1 MHHTTVCALCEK
13 LREAD
18 WEKQT
23 KRERERVC
31 ERKRRGRGRVRE
43 REELGGRVQVHV
55 SIVAGTPSHFAV
67 THGFV
72 FCRMIHMHAQ
82 LLRRYEKEVK
92 QNMVHTE
99 TISEL
104 TVRSLS
110 VQLSA

>member
-1 MHHTTVCALCEK
+1 M
-13 LREAD
+13 
-18 WEKQT
+18 
-23 KRERERVC
+23 RERD
-31 ERKRRGRGRVRE
+31 GDGGRVRE
-43 REELGGRVQVHV
+43 RGELGGRVQVHM

-110 VQLSA
+110 VQLPVPSTSAL